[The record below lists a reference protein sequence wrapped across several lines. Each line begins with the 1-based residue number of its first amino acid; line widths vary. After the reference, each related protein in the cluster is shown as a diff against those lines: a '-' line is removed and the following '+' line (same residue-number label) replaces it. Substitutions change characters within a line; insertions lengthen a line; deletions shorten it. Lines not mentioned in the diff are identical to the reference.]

1 MLGIGEADCLVES
14 DQGTNVVVKEPSEAA
29 AGVTTAHAKER
40 GKYGWRRLGVWR

>member
-14 DQGTNVVVKEPSEAA
+14 DQGTNVVVKEPSKGV
-29 AGVTTAHAKER
+29 GVTTAHAKER